1 MGKLPGHMKRFRG
14 WHKQQQHEIAEHADM
29 LRRLEVHAAAPR
41 VVSTQL
47 PLEWLAR
54 SYPLEGLGWR
64 ARAFCRPLRR

>member
-14 WHKQQQHEIAEHADM
+14 WHKQQQHEIAEHADT

-47 PLEWLAR
+47 P
-54 SYPLEGLGWR
+54 
-64 ARAFCRPLRR
+64 

>member
-14 WHKQQQHEIAEHADM
+14 WHKQQQHEIAEHADT

-47 PLEWLAR
+47 SPRGVGVEGAR
-54 SYPLEGLGWR
+54 LLPPHKSITR
-64 ARAFCRPLRR
+64 N